1 MREKQSAK
9 RAFRA
14 KAKWFEQGEKSNKY
28 FMNLNKRYKK
38 QKVIESIVCDDI
50 TYSGQDRVASGI
62 VGFYKKLYSSSNS
75 IEVGDEDDDFYEQCP
90 RLSDQSREMM
100 DSDITDLEL
109 LAALRSCGESCP
121 GSNGIPYSVFK
132 KLWVMVGPYI
142 CMKPLGCCW

>member
-1 MREKQSAK
+1 
-9 RAFRA
+9 
-14 KAKWFEQGEKSNKY
+14 
-28 FMNLNKRYKK
+28 MNLNKRYKK
-38 QKVIESIVCDDI
+38 QKVINSIVCDDV

-132 KLWVMVGPYI
+132 KLLVMVGPYI
-142 CMKPLGCCW
+142 DRVPYFHYQTKTHFS